1 MVARRGLREENPR
14 QQFVFFQLA
23 IVVANAGV
31 EVGERDAPLP
41 CWTGNLNFRI
51 KTKQGRRCIGGEGCP
66 AVISAGGNMAK
77 VTRFLDAK
85 TPTLKAGERLVYP
98 HNTPVQAEIAA
109 D

>member
-14 QQFVFFQLA
+14 QQFVFSQLA

-66 AVISAGGNMAK
+66 AGLSAGGQQAK
-77 VTRFLDAK
+77 VTAVLDS
-85 TPTLKAGERLVYP
+85 KATNPSPGERLGIP
-98 HNTPVQAEIAA
+98 E